1 MTDMPER
8 STHRDSERL
17 ALLGRL
23 AQVAGDRLRG
33 VLAESRDLPF
43 TSTYILDLDGAPQL
57 SSTTGSQPPR
67 DGVAWPVAGV
77 LASNAAC
84 EITGPDGGGVVA
96 VGLPLIGPTRTHGV
110 LIAGLDTAVPLD
122 DGYLAFL
129 RAVASCVAAHVAAAA
144 AVTREG
150 ELMHSLA
157 SAQHQAESATQAKS
171 EFFAILGHELRNP
184 LAPIRSALQLIRM
197 DPKQPFEKERSVIER
212 QVEHLVALVDD
223 LLDVSRIT
231 RGKVELKLRPVDL
244 AEIAARALDTVAP
257 LMIERKHEIV
267 NHVPRDLKVRGDGA
281 RLTQVLVNLLTNS
294 AKYTPIGGQISIS
307 ADDSREDEVAIY
319 VVDNGIGIEAEMLPK
334 VFTEF
339 AQAPQSYDRA
349 RGGLGLGLAIVENI
363 VRLHGG
369 SVKARS
375 AGRNTGSEFRIIL
388 PALHM
393 TSLASAA
400 RTSVQVPVRG
410 AGRLLVVDDNEDA
423 ADMLAELLATFG
435 YAVQV
440 YYDATSALASIDS
453 FLPELAIL
461 DLGLPDVDGYELA
474 RRIQSRPALAHTKL
488 IALTGYGQPQDR
500 QATASSGFAA
510 HMVKPVDIGK
520 LRGLIDK
527 LVAS

>member
-1 MTDMPER
+1 MPER

-23 AQVAGDRLRG
+23 AGVAGERLRG

-43 TSTYILDLDGAPQL
+43 TSTYVLGPDGNTTL
-57 SSTTGSQPPR
+57 SHSTGREPDREGLT
-67 DGVAWPVAGV
+67 WPIAGV
-77 LASNAAC
+77 LRSNSAC

-110 LIAGLDTAVPLD
+110 LIAGLDNTIPLD
-122 DGYLAFL
+122 DSYHAFL
-129 RAVASCVAAHVAAAA
+129 RAVASCIATHVAASS
-144 AVTREG
+144 AVAREG

-157 SAQHQAESATQAKS
+157 SAQHQADSATRAKS

-231 RGKVELKLRPVDL
+231 RGKVELKFKAIDL
-244 AEIAARALDTVAP
+244 ADIAARALDTVAS
-257 LMIERKHEIV
+257 LTVERKHQVV

-294 AKYTPIGGQISIS
+294 AKYTPVGGKITISG
-307 ADDSREDEVAIY
+307 DDSREDEIAIC
-319 VVDNGIGIEAEMLPK
+319 VVDNGIGIEADMLPK

-369 SVKARS
+369 SVTARS
-375 AGRNTGSEFRIIL
+375 AGRNMGSEFRIIL

-393 TSLASAA
+393 TSLASAT

-410 AGRLLVVDDNEDA
+410 SERLLVVDDNEDA
-423 ADMLAELLATFG
+423 ADMLAELLSTFG
-435 YAVQV
+435 YQVRV
-440 YYDATSALASIDS
+440 YYDATSALANIEHFNPD
-453 FLPELAIL
+453 LAIL
-461 DLGLPDVDGYELA
+461 DLGLPDVDGHELA
-474 RRIQSRPALAHTKL
+474 RQIQARPALAHTKL

-527 LVAS
+527 LVAP